1 MALKLSGT
9 TLSANQFK
17 TPEEK
22 RVIAQAYSNAL
33 GGGGNAGS
41 NYLQFGTDR
50 VFNLF
55 IQEANQVLRDRARSL
70 TNASENY
77 QNIIASGNPEDVNST
92 GAKLHKQQADA
103 DRSFFTG
110 FANSLRDQGVEYT
123 APELNLVQDAQGNY
137 VGGDVGGVQVGLPAP
152 AGATQGQTAQ
162 TVTQT
167 PRPVNPVVA
176 DIVRQGQ
183 DITEQDISSI
193 LSRYPDANRENA
205 VMLLQRQGM
214 VLNQA
219 TTPLYSGQAKTP
231 AEAALIAK
239 SGAIGAYQSG
249 ELGMVTA
256 EQAKEAIAKNLPE
269 TPSKIDGTAVS
280 GEEKPTAASTFVG
293 NYSSDATTNA
303 AINNFVN
310 SSMSGLEKTIM
321 SIYQAQQTAA
331 ETARKTVEAESE
343 SLKSGLEAN
352 LTSTYSQDKAKALM
366 EEYELKIKQDNLKTI
381 LTDINAEKEKM
392 NLGITQEGE
401 RIAPLSILGR
411 RQKAVESRGLARI
424 ATLTGTAEIIQGDIA
439 NAKDSI
445 NFMMSAINADRSEQ
459 IDAYKTLLSLSEN
472 KVISLKADEKEA
484 VNNQM
489 IMLQNEITQMEANK
503 DKILELMLNYPEAII
518 KGKVTIT
525 DSYEDAIS
533 KITPFLGEI
542 ADKEYV
548 KDIMGKYP
556 DANILPSDSL
566 AVAQA
571 KLKTSKIYQ
580 EQVRAPSGSST
591 VKSSISADEKA
602 MYEDISKGQD
612 DLRAGTSWGSVY
624 NTIKSKW
631 GVPDDI
637 LDSLLGGGI
646 DEEGLAWGWAKPGA
660 YQEFKGSTGSDQL
673 LLQML
678 QK

>member
-1 MALKLSGT
+1 M
-9 TLSANQFK
+9 
-17 TPEEK
+17 
-22 RVIAQAYSNAL
+22 
-33 GGGGNAGS
+33 
-41 NYLQFGTDR
+41 
-50 VFNLF
+50 
-55 IQEANQVLRDRARSL
+55 
-70 TNASENY
+70 
-77 QNIIASGNPEDVNST
+77 
-92 GAKLHKQQADA
+92 
-103 DRSFFTG
+103 
-110 FANSLRDQGVEYT
+110 
-123 APELNLVQDAQGNY
+123 
-137 VGGDVGGVQVGLPAP
+137 
-152 AGATQGQTAQ
+152 
-162 TVTQT
+162 
-167 PRPVNPVVA
+167 
-176 DIVRQGQ
+176 
-183 DITEQDISSI
+183 
-193 LSRYPDANRENA
+193 
-205 VMLLQRQGM
+205 
-214 VLNQA
+214 
-219 TTPLYSGQAKTP
+219 
-231 AEAALIAK
+231 
-239 SGAIGAYQSG
+239 
-249 ELGMVTA
+249 
-256 EQAKEAIAKNLPE
+256 
-269 TPSKIDGTAVS
+269 
-280 GEEKPTAASTFVG
+280 
-293 NYSSDATTNA
+293 
-303 AINNFVN
+303 
-310 SSMSGLEKTIM
+310 
-321 SIYQAQQTAA
+321 
-331 ETARKTVEAESE
+331 
-343 SLKSGLEAN
+343 
-352 LTSTYSQDKAKALM
+352 
-366 EEYELKIKQDNLKTI
+366 
-381 LTDINAEKEKM
+381 
-392 NLGITQEGE
+392 
-401 RIAPLSILGR
+401 
-411 RQKAVESRGLARI
+411 
-424 ATLTGTAEIIQGDIA
+424 
-439 NAKDSI
+439 
-445 NFMMSAINADRSEQ
+445 
-459 IDAYKTLLSLSEN
+459 SEN